1 MPKNCSIPGC
11 TSRSDKRE
19 CVHLSFHKLPA
30 DSDRRHQWLVSI
42 RKPIKV
48 SPYTYICSLHFKDN
62 KKASSNDIPTIFPWT
77 NATTIRKSPANRP
90 FTPPEPK
97 KRKHEDNLSEQL
109 REHAKSLTELQLEY
123 SKLEEELQTI
133 TRELESIKLS
143 HVERFGVHRFEG
155 NDDDIKFYTGLPS
168 YDILLC
174 LYRYLEPLLPY
185 LRYRSS
191 KHEQPT
197 RQLLNRQRLLQPI
210 DELFMVLVR
219 LRLNLLEKDLSHRF
233 NCSLSTVS
241 RVCTAWLPFLSTQL
255 YPLITWPSREL
266 INHHMPTQFRDV
278 YPSTRVIIDCTEL
291 FIETPS
297 SLNIQSSTWSSYK
310 HHNTFKG
317 LIGISPTGTCI
328 FVSSLY
334 TGGISD
340 KEITRCSGIL
350 DLVEPGDSVMADKGF
365 DISYELLTRG
375 CKLNMPPFVRGGHL
389 SKSEV
394 TRTRKIASLRIH
406 VERAIGCI
414 KQYHILS
421 TVIPLSIS
429 PFVNNIW
436 FICCALS
443 LFHPP
448 LVVDIDKL
456 SDAELAR
463 IKLIVDSEL
472 KS

>member
-1 MPKNCSIPGC
+1 MTEDINGWSASGN
-11 TSRSDKRE
+11 
-19 CVHLSFHKLPA
+19 LSKYH
-30 DSDRRHQWLVSI
+30 RIH
-42 RKPIKV
+42 
-48 SPYTYICSLHFKDN
+48 TYAAYILRII

-109 REHAKSLTELQLEY
+109 QEHAKSVTELQLEY

-155 NDDDIKFYTGLPS
+155 NDDDIRFYTSLPS

-185 LRYRSS
+185 LRYRPS
-191 KHEQPT
+191 KHKQPT
-197 RQLLNRQRLLQPI
+197 RQRLLQPI
-210 DELFMVLVR
+210 DELFMELVR

-233 NCSLSTVS
+233 NCSLSTAS
-241 RVCTAWLPFLSTQL
+241 RICTAWLPFLSTQL

-266 INHHMPTQFRDV
+266 INHHMPIQFRDV

-291 FIETPS
+291 FIETPP

-317 LIGISPTGTCI
+317 LIGISPTGACI

-375 CKLNMPPFVRGGHL
+375 CKLNMPPF
-389 SKSEV
+389 
-394 TRTRKIASLRIH
+394 
-406 VERAIGCI
+406 I

>member
-1 MPKNCSIPGC
+1 MAE
-11 TSRSDKRE
+11 R
-19 CVHLSFHKLPA
+19 L
-30 DSDRRHQWLVSI
+30 
-42 RKPIKV
+42 
-48 SPYTYICSLHFKDN
+48 
-62 KKASSNDIPTIFPWT
+62 
-77 NATTIRKSPANRP
+77 
-90 FTPPEPK
+90 EPK
-97 KRKHEDNLSEQL
+97 QRKHEDNLSEQL
-109 REHAKSLTELQLEY
+109 QEHAKSLTELQLEY

-143 HVERFGVHRFEG
+143 HVERFGVHKFEG
-155 NDDDIKFYTGLPS
+155 NDDNIRFYTGLPS

-174 LYRYLEPLLPY
+174 LYRYLEPLLS
-185 LRYRSS
+185 YRPS

-197 RQLLNRQRLLQPI
+197 HQLLNRQRLLQPI

-241 RVCTAWLPFLSTQL
+241 PVCTAWLPFLSTQL

-266 INHHMPTQFRDV
+266 VNHHIMPAQFRDV
-278 YPSTRVIIDCTEL
+278 YPSTRVVIGCTEL

-317 LIGISPTGTCI
+317 LIGISPTGACI

-350 DLVEPGDSVMADKGF
+350 DLAEPGDSVMADKGF
-365 DISYELLTRG
+365 DISYKLLIWG

-394 TRTRKIASLRIH
+394 TRTRKIASLRIY
-406 VERAIGCI
+406 VEWAIGCI

-448 LVVDIDKL
+448 LVVDIDKYII
-456 SDAELAR
+456 R
-463 IKLIVDSEL
+463 CRVG
-472 KS
+472 